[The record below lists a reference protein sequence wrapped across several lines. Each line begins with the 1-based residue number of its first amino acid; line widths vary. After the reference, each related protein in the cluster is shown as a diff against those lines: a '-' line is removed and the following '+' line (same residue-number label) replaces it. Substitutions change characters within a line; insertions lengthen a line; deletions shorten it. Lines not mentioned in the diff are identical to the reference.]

1 MDIGLI
7 GFKFRSPHEAKMAI
21 VSMDNTVRARTPLS
35 EEWRKKKEITNSMNN
50 NINMNNSSSLR
61 NRYLHSSSDRFNDK
75 RGAEARSNSNNN
87 NNHNNNTNRSSSNN
101 ITLTTNKKPNFYEDN
116 YNISNS
122 SISSYGKFL
131 ICIQ

>member
-35 EEWRKKKEITNSMNN
+35 EEWRKKKEITNNMSNINN
-50 NINMNNSSSLR
+50 NSGSSSLR
-61 NRYLHSSSDRFNDK
+61 NRYLHSSSNRLIDK
-75 RGAEARSNSNNN
+75 SGAEARSNSNSNN
-87 NNHNNNTNRSSSNN
+87 NNNSSNNN

-116 YNISNS
+116 YSINNS

-131 ICIQ
+131 ICIQL